1 MVISTSKKLRKYGK
15 KASAIYAEG
24 GIKGLETAAT
34 SKLKGYALPT
44 VYKNPLLNKVLYPK
58 LKVVYLEL
66 TNKCNLSCK
75 MCTYKVMQ
83 EAMGY
88 MSKPL
93 FESCVDQLSQIGI
106 DVLILH
112 FGGESL
118 VHPDFSNYLKYAI
131 YHRDH
136 GGIGSVCWT
145 DNGMLFN
152 QAIADLVVD
161 LGVDLIAFS
170 IDGVGQVNDKIRL
183 GSKYSVIEKNL
194 KYLIEKRG
202 NAKKPFV
209 RLSMCD
215 FGKTEEQ
222 KIDVY
227 REWVPFVDSINLIP
241 SILPDNTLE
250 NMNEIKGSHN
260 LVKPPAFCR
269 FPFEIMAVSWNGKV
283 TGCCLDYIF
292 KMNLGDAT
300 KQSLKQIWRGTKYQ
314 ALRRAALKNVFPAG
328 SPCHKCEF
336 WQLNFEPKQEP
347 VLDGKAL
354 MKYGYL
360 YRTIESPKEKSERRK
375 EV

>member
-1 MVISTSKKLRKYGK
+1 MSTRKKLSKYAR
-15 KASAIYAEG
+15 KASDIYAER
-24 GIKGLETAAT
+24 GIKGLEAAAT
-34 SKLKGYALPT
+34 SKLMGYALPT
-44 VYKNPLLNKVLYPK
+44 VYKNPLLNKVFYPK

-83 EAMGY
+83 EATGY
-88 MSKPL
+88 MSKSL
-93 FESCVDQLSQIGI
+93 FESCVNQLSQIGI

-118 VHPDFSNYLKYAI
+118 VHPDFRNYLKYAI

-136 GGIGSVCWT
+136 GGIRSVCWT
-145 DNGMLFN
+145 DNGMLFS

-161 LGVDLIAFS
+161 LQVDLIAFS
-170 IDGVGQVNDKIRL
+170 IDGVGEVNDKIRL
-183 GSKYSVIEKNL
+183 GAKYSVIEKNI
-194 KYLIEKRG
+194 KYLIGRRG

-209 RLSMCD
+209 RLSVCD

-222 KIDVY
+222 KMDVY

-250 NMNEIKGSHN
+250 NKDEINGSHK
-260 LVKPPAFCR
+260 LVKPPAFCP
-269 FPFEIMAVSWNGKV
+269 FPFDVMAVSWDGKV
-283 TGCCLDYIF
+283 TGCCLDYVF
-292 KMNLGDAT
+292 KMNLGNAT
-300 KQSLKQIWRGTKYQ
+300 QESLKQIWRGPRYQ
-314 ALRRAALKNVFPAG
+314 ALREAALKNIFPAG
-328 SPCHKCEF
+328 SPCYKCEF
-336 WQLNFEPKQEP
+336 WQLNFEPTEEA
-347 VLDGKAL
+347 VLDGKAI

-360 YRTIESPKEKSERRK
+360 YRTVESPKKKTERRT